1 MADHPDRF
9 TCGKT
14 GTMFY
19 KLDASGKRIPPP
31 KQNKPQPKEKEE
43 KGGAAKKAPAKGKIF
58 EIHKL
63 KRYYKILK
71 LGIEYHE

>member
-31 KQNKPQPKEKEE
+31 KQNKPQPKEKEAA
-43 KGGAAKKAPAKGKIF
+43 AAKKAPAKK
-58 EIHKL
+58 K
-63 KRYYKILK
+63 K
-71 LGIEYHE
+71 

>member
-31 KQNKPQPKEKEE
+31 KQNKPQPKEKE
-43 KGGAAKKAPAKGKIF
+43 AVAKKAPAKKKKWSLYF
-58 EIHKL
+58 FKVPFNIH
-63 KRYYKILK
+63 
-71 LGIEYHE
+71 

>member
-1 MADHPDRF
+1 MADHADRF

-31 KQNKPQPKEKEE
+31 KQNKPQPKEKEA
-43 KGGAAKKAPAKGKIF
+43 GGAAAKKAPAKKKKWSLYIF
-58 EIHKL
+58 KVPFHIH
-63 KRYYKILK
+63 
-71 LGIEYHE
+71 

>member
-43 KGGAAKKAPAKGKIF
+43 KGGAAKKAPAKKKKWSTFIF
-58 EIHKL
+58 KVSFH
-63 KRYYKILK
+63 YN
-71 LGIEYHE
+71 

>member
-31 KQNKPQPKEKEE
+31 KQNKPQPKEKE
-43 KGGAAKKAPAKGKIF
+43 AVAKKAPAKK
-58 EIHKL
+58 K
-63 KRYYKILK
+63 K
-71 LGIEYHE
+71 

>member
-1 MADHPDRF
+1 MADHADRF

-31 KQNKPQPKEKEE
+31 KQNKPAPKEKDA
-43 KGGAAKKAPAKGKIF
+43 GGAGAAKKAPAKK
-58 EIHKL
+58 K
-63 KRYYKILK
+63 K
-71 LGIEYHE
+71 